1 MLLFSNAKAKL
12 YVGSQEEGS
21 VETENRLWEQ
31 LRLGTH
37 QLNLVKPE
45 DRLYG
50 YEETFTN
57 KSGFGTEAGAGDFP
71 GKARGLPW
79 VYAPISLPPE
89 GRFLLVRYEETFLL
103 RFGIEAGANACLE
116 RPEACVFEVI
126 IQFLG
131 GGGRYTARAHAQPP
145 PPPSEAARPALM
157 SRAAHAVE
165 SKAVVRIEVAVSPR
179 HYSVFLSCPLHPA
192 LFHPPGAGPTPGER
206 SAQVSQAAR
215 VVCSV
220 LV

>member
-1 MLLFSNAKAKL
+1 
-12 YVGSQEEGS
+12 
-21 VETENRLWEQ
+21 
-31 LRLGTH
+31 
-37 QLNLVKPE
+37 
-45 DRLYG
+45 
-50 YEETFTN
+50 
-57 KSGFGTEAGAGDFP
+57 
-71 GKARGLPW
+71 
-79 VYAPISLPPE
+79 
-89 GRFLLVRYEETFLL
+89 LLVRYEETSLL

-116 RPEACVFEVI
+116 RPEACVFEVS

-192 LFHPPGAGPTPGER
+192 LFHPPGAGSTPGER
-206 SAQVSQAAR
+206 SAQVSACRMLSFGIRGQGFPSAVSSYEWQFAASGC
-215 VVCSV
+215 VCRPLDRGCAQWTLLTARSGREEQRLSRFAACRSRSREGEV
-220 LV
+220 GCSRSSTVSTVIM